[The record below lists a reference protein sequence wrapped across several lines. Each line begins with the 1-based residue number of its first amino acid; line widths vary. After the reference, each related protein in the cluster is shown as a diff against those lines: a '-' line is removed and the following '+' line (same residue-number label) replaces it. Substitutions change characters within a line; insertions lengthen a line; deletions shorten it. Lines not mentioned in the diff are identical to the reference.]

1 MYGQN
6 FAMSALLPFV
16 RERAFEID
24 LRTHQRTPER
34 RACGLSGR
42 WSAERAYAREKRPS
56 RSRAAQLPD
65 LRLALEGTRHGGP
78 FTEVFFVHLGYYVQL
93 YMRMYTTICTCTCST
108 SVVAGPQVLKH
119 EGRRHRRC
127 FRFRAP
133 RQVQYAHST
142 HKWHVATAARE
153 REGSRESADYLT
165 AEIAH
170 RSGGATR

>member
-1 MYGQN
+1 MPCAHRVHTAIVLNESEDTFTLKIPYRTV
-6 FAMSALLPFV
+6 FASQCWNYSSLFAHPHDTMHDTRLYEAP
-16 RERAFEID
+16 R
-24 LRTHQRTPER
+24 
-34 RACGLSGR
+34 GLC
-42 WSAERAYAREKRPS
+42 A
-56 RSRAAQLPD
+56 
-65 LRLALEGTRHGGP
+65 
-78 FTEVFFVHLGYYVQL
+78 VHVHVHVVYYVQL

-133 RQVQYAHST
+133 QQVQYAHST

-170 RSGGATR
+170 RSGGATP